1 MLVFL
6 CHTLNWNEP
15 YKYVKTDDEG
25 NDFSTEEA
33 NKILHSIYLFGSF
46 IKTASA
52 NDIDILII
60 YHYFEC
66 LNEMKALYNIKEQIG
81 NRLYGTFKIPIH
93 FITLS
98 TDELECICI
107 PQQKFIKLY

>member
-1 MLVFL
+1 MGQGKISV
-6 CHTLNWNEP
+6 P
-15 YKYVKTDDEG
+15 Y
-25 NDFSTEEA
+25 
-33 NKILHSIYLFGSF
+33 ILHNQDSKVIGIYARSSLEYISKE
-46 IKTASA
+46 I
-52 NDIDILII
+52 
-60 YHYFEC
+60 
-66 LNEMKALYNIKEQIG
+66 EMKALYNIKEQIG